1 VQWIII
7 LGLISDWVKPR
18 TVNLDNKTIT
28 QAMSGVDSS
37 MEWKEKK
44 KHLEAAGIT
53 PRNIPTGPLVCQ
65 IGQVLTSCTI

>member
-1 VQWIII
+1 M
-7 LGLISDWVKPR
+7 SDW
-18 TVNLDNKTIT
+18 TGSDILYNLTYFTGPLVCDNKTIT

-53 PRNIPTGPLVCQ
+53 PRNIPPVC
-65 IGQVLTSCTI
+65 IYG

>member
-1 VQWIII
+1 MYTDVPS
-7 LGLISDWVKPR
+7 GVHE
-18 TVNLDNKTIT
+18 VLDNKTIT

-53 PRNIPTGPLVCQ
+53 PRNIPPVC
-65 IGQVLTSCTI
+65 IYVNVFFFCTKVIFLD